1 MTADEAIVLDFC
13 EQLLATRQV
22 DDANFKAMADRFGE
36 RGIVELVGLMGP
48 LSCPEHAV
56 RHRTAIRCPRAP
68 GRRSTGRDS
77 RVSSGGARNKQNAQA
92 ARRARAEIDSCW
104 RWSGRCSALDCAGA
118 LAQGFP
124 GKPIRIIRAVPAG
137 GAVDELAR
145 IIGRQ
150 ARRFRSA
157 SRWWLRTIPGPAA
170 NLGADL
176 VAKSLPDGT
185 TILQTTNGQAI
196 SPSLYRT
203 LPFDA
208 VMDFAP
214 VTQLVASTLVLVAG
228 PGLPVASTRELIA
241 LAKSRP
247 GKLNYGSSGVGNPL
261 HLTMEMI
268 KFAAGI
274 AIEPVPYRGD
284 AQINTALM
292 AGEIEFAVVPLA
304 TSLPLIA
311 AGRLRALAVASARRS
326 VALPE
331 VPTIAESGVPGFA
344 SSSWQ
349 GFFVA
354 ARTPRDIVDLIQR
367 ETAKALQAPDVRARL
382 AALTYEPVGSTPQGI
397 DAYFRSEL
405 ARFAGVVKQAH
416 IPPQD

>member
-1 MTADEAIVLDFC
+1 MLRRRAALVPRPIVLALG
-13 EQLLATRQV
+13 LLV
-22 DDANFKAMADRFGE
+22 
-36 RGIVELVGLMGP
+36 LGLN
-48 LSCPEHAV
+48 CA
-56 RHRTAIRCPRAP
+56 
-68 GRRSTGRDS
+68 
-77 RVSSGGARNKQNAQA
+77 
-92 ARRARAEIDSCW
+92 
-104 RWSGRCSALDCAGA
+104 SAS
-118 LAQGFP
+118 AQGFP
-124 GKPIRIIRAVPAG
+124 GRPIRIIVPFAAG

-145 IIGRQ
+145 IIG
-150 ARRFRSA
+150 ARLGA
-157 SRWWLRTIPGPAA
+157 SFGQPVVVENHAGAGG

-176 VAKSLPDGT
+176 VAKSSPDGT

-196 SPSLYRT
+196 SPSLYRM

-228 PGLPVASTRELIA
+228 PGLPVASTRELIM

-274 AIEPVPYRGD
+274 EIEPVPYRGD

-292 AGEIEFAVVPLA
+292 AGEVEVAVVPLA

-311 AGRLRALAVASARRS
+311 AGKLRALAVTSARRS
-326 VALPE
+326 AALPD

-382 AALTYEPVGSTPQGI
+382 AALTYEPVGSTPQEF
-397 DAYFRSEL
+397 DAYFKSEL

>member
-1 MTADEAIVLDFC
+1 MLMRRGALGVI
-13 EQLLATRQV
+13 LLA
-22 DDANFKAMADRFGE
+22 
-36 RGIVELVGLMGP
+36 
-48 LSCPEHAV
+48 LSLLTLC
-56 RHRTAIRCPRAP
+56 
-68 GRRSTGRDS
+68 
-77 RVSSGGARNKQNAQA
+77 
-92 ARRARAEIDSCW
+92 
-104 RWSGRCSALDCAGA
+104 LDGAGA
-118 LAQGFP
+118 LAQSFP
-124 GKPIRIIRAVPAG
+124 TKPVRIIVPFAAG
-137 GAVDELAR
+137 GAVDDLAR
-145 IIGRQ
+145 IIGARLGTSFRQ
-150 ARRFRSA
+150 PVVVENHA
-157 SRWWLRTIPGPAA
+157 GVGG
-170 NLGADL
+170 NLGADI
-176 VAKSLPDGT
+176 VAKSAADGY

-196 SPSLYRT
+196 SPSLYRA

-208 VMDFAP
+208 VADFAP

-228 PGLPVASTRELIA
+228 PGLPVGSTQELIA

-292 AGEIEFAVVPLA
+292 AGEVEVAVVPLA

-311 AGRLRALAVASARRS
+311 AGKLRALAVTSARRAA
-326 VALPE
+326 ALPD
-331 VPTIAESGVPGFA
+331 VPTIAESGVAGFA

-349 GFFVA
+349 GWFVP
-354 ARTPRDIVDLIQR
+354 ARTPRDTVDTIQR
-367 ETAKALQAPDVRARL
+367 ETAKVLQAPDMRARL
-382 AALTYEPVGSTPQGI
+382 AALTYEPVGSTPQEF
-397 DAYFRSEL
+397 AAFFKSEL

>member
-1 MTADEAIVLDFC
+1 M
-13 EQLLATRQV
+13 
-22 DDANFKAMADRFGE
+22 
-36 RGIVELVGLMGP
+36 
-48 LSCPEHAV
+48 
-56 RHRTAIRCPRAP
+56 
-68 GRRSTGRDS
+68 ST
-77 RVSSGGARNKQNAQA
+77 
-92 ARRARAEIDSCW
+92 RRAALVPRSIWLAL
-104 RWSGRCSALDCAGA
+104 GLSALGLDCASA
-118 LAQGFP
+118 LAQSFP
-124 GKPIRIIRAVPAG
+124 GKPVRIIVPFAAG
-137 GAVDELAR
+137 GAVDDLAR
-145 IIGRQ
+145 IIG
-150 ARRFRSA
+150 AKLGA
-157 SRWWLRTIPGPAA
+157 SFHQPVVVENHAGAGG
-170 NLGADL
+170 NLGADV
-176 VAKSLPDGT
+176 VAKSVPDGT

-203 LPFDA
+203 LPFDVVA
-208 VMDFAP
+208 DFVP

-247 GKLNYGSSGVGNPL
+247 GRLNYGSSGVGNPL

-284 AQINTALM
+284 AQINAALM
-292 AGEIEFAVVPLA
+292 AGEVEVAVVPLA

-311 AGRLRALAVASARRS
+311 AGKLRALGVTSARRS
-326 VALPE
+326 AALPD

-354 ARTPRDIVDLIQR
+354 AHTPRDVVDLIQR
-367 ETAKALQAPDVRARL
+367 ETAKALQAPDLRERL
-382 AALTYEPVGSTPQGI
+382 AALSYEPVGSTPQDF

-416 IPPQD
+416 VPPLD